1 MRDRTPRDA
10 PIAARPLLA
19 TRQPVALAQPVGLA
33 GALADE
39 DLAAFV
45 VAKEFLAE
53 RADRDQP
60 VRPGAIERGE
70 QAKAG
75 DAGDP
80 SGEGGADM
88 GRHIGRDITI
98 HGAAF
103 GGDGAPLAHR
113 KVLAELGEAA
123 LVGVGTAMPRVP
135 KNSRSASSLAASG
148 WSWTR

>member
-19 TRQPVALAQPVGLA
+19 TRQRVALDPFDHVDDLEQQAAGGGVGLDELQPEAIAQPVGLA

-60 VRPGAIERGE
+60 VRPAALEPGD
-70 QAKAG
+70 QAKPG
-75 DAGDP
+75 DPETP
-80 SGEGGADM
+80 SGEGG
-88 GRHIGRDITI
+88 
-98 HGAAF
+98 
-103 GGDGAPLAHR
+103 
-113 KVLAELGEAA
+113 
-123 LVGVGTAMPRVP
+123 
-135 KNSRSASSLAASG
+135 
-148 WSWTR
+148 